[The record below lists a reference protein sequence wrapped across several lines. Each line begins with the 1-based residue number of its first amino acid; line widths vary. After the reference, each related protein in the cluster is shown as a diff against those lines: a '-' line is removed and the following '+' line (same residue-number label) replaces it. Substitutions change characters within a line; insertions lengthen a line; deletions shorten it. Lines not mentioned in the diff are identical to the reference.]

1 MNRVH
6 TVVIHINGLFG
17 GVSSCHRLDEP
28 DKSVPCLEK
37 EEKAIPLFNTD
48 NLNASRVVVM
58 VHRFE
63 VMYRIQVS
71 LVIRRSGYDKL
82 WAELYRLIQET
93 IPNFAFVKSLF
104 KEGKLPSVL
113 ISV

>member
-1 MNRVH
+1 M
-6 TVVIHINGLFG
+6 
-17 GVSSCHRLDEP
+17 
-28 DKSVPCLEK
+28 
-37 EEKAIPLFNTD
+37 FNTD

-82 WAELYRLIQET
+82 WAELYRWNHET
-93 IPNFAFVKSLF
+93 IPMFAFIKLLL
-104 KEGKLPSVL
+104 KEEKFPQKVGHCQCVIMGKGLMSPAVTL
-113 ISV
+113 

>member
-1 MNRVH
+1 M
-6 TVVIHINGLFG
+6 VIHINGLLG

-82 WAELYRLIQET
+82 WAELCRWNHET
-93 IPNFAFVKSLF
+93 IPMFAFIKLLL
-104 KEGKLPSVL
+104 KEEKFPKKVGHSV
-113 ISV
+113 

>member
-1 MNRVH
+1 M
-6 TVVIHINGLFG
+6 VIHINGLFG

-104 KEGKLPSVL
+104 KKGKPPNVLNSV
-113 ISV
+113 

>member
-1 MNRVH
+1 M
-6 TVVIHINGLFG
+6 VIHTYM
-17 GVSSCHRLDEP
+17 VARASSDRLIEP
-28 DKSVPCLEK
+28 EKSVPCLEK

-82 WAELYRLIQET
+82 WAELYRWNHET
-93 IPNFAFVKSLF
+93 IPIFAFIKLLL
-104 KEGKLPSVL
+104 KKGKVL
-113 ISV
+113 QWQ